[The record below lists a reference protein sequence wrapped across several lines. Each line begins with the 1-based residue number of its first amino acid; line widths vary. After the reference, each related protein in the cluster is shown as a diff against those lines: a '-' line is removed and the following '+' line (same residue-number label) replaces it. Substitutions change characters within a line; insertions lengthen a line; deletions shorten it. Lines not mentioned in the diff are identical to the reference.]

1 MKITQYLSTTT
12 FLFLCLLG
20 LVPGMAFA
28 QADGAQKRSPELQ
41 VLDRLVGVWDVK
53 TTIKPVGAE
62 EMTATS
68 VSRRSWTLGGTF
80 VQFQDTEHSHPQAPE
95 FQLLWTYDP
104 VAKNYPAVL
113 MDGPHWASLTGVW
126 NEETKIMHWTGKMS
140 NGVTGEGQHRFI
152 GKDRSEASGVFRNP
166 EGEIV
171 METSWSHTRRK
182 AKSPKK

>member
-1 MKITQYLSTTT
+1 MKINQCLSSS
-12 FLFLCLLG
+12 LFICMLG

-28 QADGAQKRSPELQ
+28 QDDGAPKRSPELQ
-41 VLDRLVGVWDVK
+41 VLDRYAGVWDVK
-53 TTIKPVGAE
+53 TTIKPVGGE
-62 EMTATS
+62 EMTLTC

-113 MDGPHWASLTGVW
+113 MDGPHSARLIGTWD
-126 NEETKIMHWTGKMS
+126 EKTKTMHWKGKMG

-152 GKDRSEASGVFRNP
+152 GKGRAEASGVFRNP

-171 METSWSHTRRK
+171 TETSWSQTRRK
-182 AKSPKK
+182 AKSSKK